1 MDLSFLSSFIDFF
14 KISYAV
20 LFPKVFIDIVE
31 KTVSDNK
38 IWMFKLDIFNNYG
51 HKIKIKDIESDI
63 IIKWYES
70 PRIFILESSE
80 PINLEEVESPY
91 DFPVEIP
98 NNDKK
103 SIIIYFK
110 TYNDNIIFKI
120 KPKNFKLGNP
130 IYTLQIK

>member
-14 KISYAV
+14 KISYSV
-20 LFPKVFIDIVE
+20 LFPKIFIDIVE
-31 KTVSDNK
+31 KTVLDNK

-70 PRIFILESSE
+70 PRIFGLESSE

-91 DFPVEIP
+91 DFPIEIP

-120 KPKNFKLGNP
+120 KPKSFKLGNP